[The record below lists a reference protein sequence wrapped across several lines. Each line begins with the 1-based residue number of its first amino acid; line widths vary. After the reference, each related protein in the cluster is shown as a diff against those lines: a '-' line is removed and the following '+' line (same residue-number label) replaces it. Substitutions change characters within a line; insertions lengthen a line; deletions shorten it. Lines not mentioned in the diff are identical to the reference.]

1 MARLRCSSLRLL
13 ALRHL
18 SSRALIKPG
27 FHSPINKI
35 NDSITLIEH
44 IFKRSKENM
53 YAMVGYKELTLEKV
67 EGQKFVGIATS
78 IVRRCKS
85 RVILLKGEL
94 LNKHH

>member
-35 NDSITLIEH
+35 NDSITLIKH
-44 IFKRSKENM
+44 IFKRSKEKM